1 MRKTRFTETQIVGML
16 KEYEGGKNVELIC
29 RDAGISKAT
38 FYKWRS
44 KYSGLEVNELARMRE
59 LEQENLRLKK
69 MYADL
74 SLDHMILKD
83 VITKKGW
90 GPVSKKS
97 S

>member
-1 MRKTRFTETQIVGML
+1 MKKTRFTESQIVGML
-16 KEYEGGKNVELIC
+16 KEYEGGKHVDLIC
-29 RDAGISKAT
+29 RDAGISRAT
-38 FYKWRS
+38 FYKWKG
-44 KYSGLEVNELARMRE
+44 KYSGLEVNELQRMRE

-74 SLDHMILKD
+74 SLDHSILKD

-97 S
+97 

>member
-16 KEYEGGKNVELIC
+16 KEYDSGKNVELIC
-29 RDAGISKAT
+29 RDAGISRAT
-38 FYKWRS
+38 FYKWKS

-59 LEQENLRLKK
+59 LEQENSRLKK

-97 S
+97 

>member
-1 MRKTRFTETQIVGML
+1 MRKTRFTESQIVVML
-16 KEYEGGKNVELIC
+16 KEYEGGKDVQLIC
-29 RDAGISKAT
+29 REAGISRAT

-44 KYSGLEVNELARMRE
+44 KYSGLEVNELQRMRE
-59 LEQENLRLKK
+59 LEQENHRLKK

-97 S
+97 

>member
-1 MRKTRFTETQIVGML
+1 MRRNRFTETQIVGML
-16 KEYEGGKNVELIC
+16 KEYDGGKDVQIIC
-29 RDAGISKAT
+29 RDAGISRAT

-44 KYSGLEVNELARMRE
+44 KYSGLDVNELQRMRE
-59 LEQENLRLKK
+59 LEQENARLKK

-90 GPVSKKS
+90 GPAIKKS
-97 S
+97 

>member
-1 MRKTRFTETQIVGML
+1 MRKTRFTETQIVSML

-97 S
+97 

>member
-1 MRKTRFTETQIVGML
+1 MIKA
-16 KEYEGGKNVELIC
+16 YDSGKNVELIC
-29 RDAGISKAT
+29 RDAGISRAT
-38 FYKWRS
+38 FYKWKS

-59 LEQENLRLKK
+59 LEQENSRLKK

-97 S
+97 

>member
-1 MRKTRFTETQIVGML
+1 MKKTRFTESQIVSML
-16 KEYEGGKNVELIC
+16 KEYEGGKNVDLIC
-29 RDAGISKAT
+29 RDAGVSRAT
-38 FYKWRS
+38 FYKWKS
-44 KYSGLEVNELARMRE
+44 KYSGLEVNELQRMRE

-74 SLDHMILKD
+74 SLDHSILKD

-97 S
+97 

>member
-1 MRKTRFTETQIVGML
+1 MKKTRFTESQIVSML
-16 KEYEGGKNVELIC
+16 KEFEGGKDVQLIC
-29 RDAGISKAT
+29 REAGISRAT

-44 KYSGLEVNELARMRE
+44 KYSGLEVNELQRMRE
-59 LEQENLRLKK
+59 LEQENARLKK

-90 GPVSKKS
+90 GPVNKKS
-97 S
+97 

>member
-16 KEYEGGKNVELIC
+16 KEYEGGKNVEHIC

-44 KYSGLEVNELARMRE
+44 KYSGLEVNELRRMRE
-59 LEQENLRLKK
+59 LEEENAQLKK

-74 SLDHMILKD
+74 SLNHMILKD

-90 GPVSKKS
+90 GPVNKKS
-97 S
+97 

>member
-16 KEYEGGKNVELIC
+16 KEHESGKSAEQIC
-29 RDAGISKAT
+29 RDAGISRAT
-38 FYKWRS
+38 FYKWKS
-44 KYSGLEVNELARMRE
+44 KYSGLEVNELRRIRE
-59 LEQENLRLKK
+59 LEDENARLKK

-90 GPVSKKS
+90 GPVTKKN
-97 S
+97 